1 MNETA
6 LDNSPKIRAQVCLV
20 SGQPMANLLPLF
32 LLGADDVYLIVTP
45 QMRDAAG
52 SLEGTIKSRM
62 PCCRIH
68 LMELPN
74 AYDFDAVVDAVYGI
88 LDADEKSCAGAAA
101 ENLHFESGEIV
112 LNATG
117 GTKLMMLAAVRVFS
131 EFEKKILYLSEETGD
146 VLLLTPDSARAL
158 ASGSGRT
165 STRIKLRL
173 KDYFMAHG
181 FAWSVKAEAAVK
193 ASSAFYTELIAR
205 QQQHAQGVAALNALA
220 QKALQNS
227 RGQSGVRALRAEMES
242 SGSGVRYVLGLFQ
255 DEGVLAIKGSEVFFP
270 DEARRFFANGGW
282 LEDYA
287 YDVVESMEGARMVEK
302 NIRISSDGD
311 DPVRKADYELDV
323 SFLHGN
329 KIVVVE
335 CKTCD
340 MTSTKETTPILN
352 KLSVIREKLGNTAVA
367 VLVSYQRVNAAA
379 KERAQKNGIYVIDG
393 NSVCQLKARLR
404 DILDGGTS
412 QKPGRRKS
420 S

>member
-1 MNETA
+1 MMFI
-6 LDNSPKIRAQVCLV
+6 S
-20 SGQPMANLLPLF
+20 S
-32 LLGADDVYLIVTP
+32 VTP

-52 SLEGTIKSRM
+52 SLEGTIRSRM
-62 PCCRIH
+62 PACRIH

-88 LDADEKSCAGAAA
+88 LDTDEQSCAGAAA
-101 ENLHFESGEIV
+101 NLHSESGEIV

-117 GTKLMMLAAVRVFS
+117 GTKLMMLAAVRVFA

-181 FAWSVKAEAAVK
+181 FAWSVQSPTTFK
-193 ASSAFYTELIAR
+193 ASEAFYTELIAR

-282 LEDYA
+282 LE
-287 YDVVESMEGARMVEK
+287 G
-302 NIRISSDGD
+302 
-311 DPVRKADYELDV
+311 L
-323 SFLHGN
+323 
-329 KIVVVE
+329 
-335 CKTCD
+335 C
-340 MTSTKETTPILN
+340 
-352 KLSVIREKLGNTAVA
+352 
-367 VLVSYQRVNAAA
+367 
-379 KERAQKNGIYVIDG
+379 
-393 NSVCQLKARLR
+393 LR
-404 DILDGGTS
+404 C
-412 QKPGRRKS
+412 R
-420 S
+420 

>member
-1 MNETA
+1 MNETVLA
-6 LDNSPKIRAQVCLV
+6 NPPRIRAQVCLV

-62 PCCRIH
+62 PGCRIH

-88 LDADEKSCAGAAA
+88 LDTDEKSCAGAAA
-101 ENLHFESGEIV
+101 NLHSESGEIV

-158 ASGSGRT
+158 ASGSGRS

-181 FAWSVKAEAAVK
+181 FVWSVKAEAAVK

-242 SGSGVRYVLGLFQ
+242 SGSGIRYVLGLFQ

-340 MTSTKETTPILN
+340 MTSTKETMPILN

-404 DILDGGTS
+404 DILDGSTS